1 MADALARSL
10 RRLATSSERK
20 APERAAAVVDDL
32 KDLLERELGAIRAEV
47 SRLEERI
54 DAFESRLTGIDSEL
68 AALRDRQAH
77 LSEDAAV
84 AQVTSDD
91 LGARTLHLEAEV
103 GLMRDAMSAAAALA
117 RDSRRR
123 VVRLESRPSANGA
136 SSEVPLDTPDAP
148 LV

>member
-20 APERAAAVVDDL
+20 APQRAAAVVDDL
-32 KDLLERELGAIRAEV
+32 KNLLERELGAIRGEV
-47 SRLEERI
+47 TRLEERI
-54 DAFESRLTGIDSEL
+54 HACESRLAGIDSEL
-68 AALRDRQAH
+68 AALRDQQAR

-91 LGARTLHLEAEV
+91 LCARALHLEAEV
-103 GLMRDAMSAAAALA
+103 GLMRNAMSAAAALA

-148 LV
+148 LP

>member
-32 KDLLERELGAIRAEV
+32 KNLLERELGAIRGEV
-47 SRLEERI
+47 ARLEERI
-54 DAFESRLTGIDSEL
+54 DACESRLTGIDAEL
-68 AALRDRQAH
+68 AALRDQQTR
-77 LSEDAAV
+77 LSEDTAV

-123 VVRLESRPSANGA
+123 VVRLESRPSASGP
-136 SSEVPLDTPDAP
+136 SSEIPLDTPDAP